1 MSEQASGQFSARW
14 DVRTGSPR
22 KLWRTLHDFLDDN
35 GFRHEYEEL
44 RLEDS
49 PIEGT
54 ATFSDRLT
62 GYRDRTRP
70 ASAQLLRTIGGAL
83 LCLTLVLVWPGM
95 ALLRSRTKTVR
106 TSASVSVEGEVFRTR
121 GANLRS
127 DHAAEIV
134 DVVADIRITMD
145 IISGEPAE
153 DDPREIRAALAPR
166 ELVMATL
173 EFKELESGLVGLLP
187 PGETTLP
194 STSTELREI

>member
-1 MSEQASGQFSARW
+1 MSGQASGQFSTRW

-35 GFRHEYEEL
+35 GFHHEYREL

-70 ASAQLLRTIGGAL
+70 ASAQLLRIIGGVL
-83 LCLTLVLVWPGM
+83 LCLTVLLAPLGM

-134 DVVADIRITMD
+134 DVVADIRITME
-145 IISGEPAE
+145 IISGEPDA

-166 ELVMATL
+166 ELVLATL
-173 EFKELESGLVGLLP
+173 EFDELESGLAGLLP

-194 STSTELREI
+194 STELREI

>member
-1 MSEQASGQFSARW
+1 MSGQASGHFSARW

-44 RLEDS
+44 RLEES

-54 ATFSDRLT
+54 ATFSDTLT

-70 ASAQLLRTIGGAL
+70 ASARLLRIAGGVL
-83 LCLTLVLVWPGM
+83 LCLTL
-95 ALLRSRTKTVR
+95 LLAPLGLRLIRSRTKTVR
-106 TSASVSVEGEVFRTR
+106 TSARVSVEGEVFRTR
-121 GANLRS
+121 GANLHADR
-127 DHAAEIV
+127 AAETV
-134 DVVADIRITMD
+134 DVVADVRITMD
-145 IISGEPAE
+145 ILSGEPAE

-166 ELVMATL
+166 ELVLATL
-173 EFKELESGLVGLLP
+173 EFDELESGLAGLLP

-194 STSTELREI
+194 STELREI

>member
-22 KLWRTLHDFLDDN
+22 KLWRTLHDFLEDN
-35 GFRHEYEEL
+35 GFRHEYQEL
-44 RLEDS
+44 RLEES

-62 GYRDRTRP
+62 GYRDRRRP
-70 ASAQLLRTIGGAL
+70 ASAQFLRIAGGVL
-83 LCLTLVLVWPGM
+83 LCLTLLLAPLGM
-95 ALLRSRTKTVR
+95 WLLRSRTKIVR

-134 DVVADIRITMD
+134 DVVADVRVTME
-145 IISGEPAE
+145 ILSGEPDE
-153 DDPREIRAALAPR
+153 HPGEIRAALTPR

-194 STSTELREI
+194 STELREI

>member
-1 MSEQASGQFSARW
+1 MSGQASDRFSARW

-35 GFRHEYEEL
+35 GFRHEYQEL
-44 RLEDS
+44 RFEES

-54 ATFSDRLT
+54 ATFSDTLT

-70 ASAQLLRTIGGAL
+70 ASARFLRIVGGIL
-83 LCLTLVLVWPGM
+83 LCLTLLLAPLGM
-95 ALLRSRTKTVR
+95 ALIRSRTKTVR
-106 TSASVSVEGEVFRTR
+106 TSARVSVEGEVFRTR
-121 GANLRS
+121 GANLHADR
-127 DHAAEIV
+127 AAETV
-134 DVVADIRITMD
+134 DVVADVRITMD
-145 IISGEPAE
+145 ILSGEPAE

-173 EFKELESGLVGLLP
+173 EFNELESGLSGLLP

-194 STSTELREI
+194 STELREI